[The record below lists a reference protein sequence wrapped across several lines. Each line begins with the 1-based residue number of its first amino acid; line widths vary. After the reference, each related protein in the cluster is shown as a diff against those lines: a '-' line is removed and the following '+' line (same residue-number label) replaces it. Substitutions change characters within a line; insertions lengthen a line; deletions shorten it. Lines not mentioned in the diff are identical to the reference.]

1 MALIRY
7 STRACA
13 RRQRS
18 DRTEWPAKPYGLR
31 SAFDVFTVA
40 RRYSLARVV
49 GQITTPLLIADLVG
63 EQFWAGLVAAVVQ
76 RARRVTLL
84 VALARPHPRLEALR
98 RPRLQDPFE
107 FDDPLSPMTGSQ
119 ACWACP
125 T

>member
-40 RRYSLARVV
+40 RRYSLAPCRADHDAV
-49 GQITTPLLIADLVG
+49 LIADLVG
-63 EQFWAGLVAAVVQ
+63 EQFWAG
-76 RARRVTLL
+76 
-84 VALARPHPRLEALR
+84 
-98 RPRLQDPFE
+98 
-107 FDDPLSPMTGSQ
+107 
-119 ACWACP
+119 
-125 T
+125 